1 MVIASLAYV
10 RCILHLNRS
19 LVRSILHPVLHA
31 VRSHVSHFGR
41 VDFVVGGRRFRS
53 LISSSF
59 PPGIIF
65 RARRGDFVSII
76 GLCLCLGE
84 AGIFF
89 LST

>member
-1 MVIASLAYV
+1 MVIASLACV

-31 VRSHVSHFGR
+31 VRSHVSRFGR
-41 VDFVVGGRRFRS
+41 VDFVVGGRRLDLSS
-53 LISSSF
+53 LLLF
-59 PPGIIF
+59 PGIIF
-65 RARRGDFVSII
+65 RARRGDLVSII